1 MSKTGFAAGIKYL
14 FWPAWDKFKKKSLLS
29 DMNVVNHF
37 NINTN
42 ENCENFE
49 TELAVKQIQ
58 EATFN
63 IPLFYTTNILFWK

>member
-1 MSKTGFAAGIKYL
+1 
-14 FWPAWDKFKKKSLLS
+14 
-29 DMNVVNHF
+29 MNVVNHF

-63 IPLFYTTNILFWK
+63 IPLFYTTNILLWK

>member
-1 MSKTGFAAGIKYL
+1 
-14 FWPAWDKFKKKSLLS
+14 
-29 DMNVVNHF
+29 MNVVDHF

-49 TELAVKQIQ
+49 TELAVKQIH

-63 IPLFYTTNILFWK
+63 IPYFTQQISFFGNKLL